1 MAVQGKYVYDWPR
14 PMVTVDVL
22 LFSVFNERRSVLL
35 IKRGNEPYK
44 GLWAMPGGFVE
55 MDEELDTAAK
65 RELFEETGITG
76 VELKQMHTFGT
87 VGRDP
92 RGRMITIVYT
102 ATLEMEIQP
111 KPGDDAVEAKW
122 FDIDDLPELAFDH
135 GEVFELGIGYQRP

>member
-14 PMVTVDVL
+14 PMVTVDAL
-22 LFSVFNERRSVLL
+22 LFAVCGGRRSVLL
-35 IKRGNEPYK
+35 IRRGHEPFK
-44 GLWAMPGGFVE
+44 GLWALPGGFLE
-55 MDEELDTAAK
+55 MDEELVDAAK

-92 RGRMITIVYT
+92 RGRMITVVYT
-102 ATLEMEIQP
+102 ATLDKEIEP

-122 FDIDDLPELAFDH
+122 FDVENLPELAFDH
-135 GEVFELGIGYQRP
+135 CEVFEKGLGF

>member
-14 PMVTVDVL
+14 PMVTVDAL
-22 LFSVFNERRSVLL
+22 LFAVCGGRKSVLL
-35 IKRGNEPYK
+35 IRRGNEPFK
-44 GLWAMPGGFVE
+44 GLWAVPGGFLE
-55 MDEELDTAAK
+55 MDEELVDAAK

-92 RGRMITIVYT
+92 RGRMITVVYT
-102 ATLEMEIQP
+102 ATLERQIEP

-122 FDIDDLPELAFDH
+122 FDVEDLPKLAFDH
-135 GEVFELGIGYQRP
+135 SEVFEMGVDF